1 MPARVWKALAG
12 LIGLLLLIAVVGLDQ
27 WQARR
32 GEASLFGR
40 GLLGSSP
47 PRSVATVGADA
58 PPGRAS
64 SSSPRRLRRAPGA
77 PRIAVIVDDLGG
89 RRDVFDVLRE
99 IRRPLTVA
107 VLPALP
113 LSASIARD
121 AFRAGME
128 VLLDVPM
135 EPYRYPELDPGPGML
150 AATMAPGD
158 IQRAVATQLE
168 TVSSAVGVMN
178 RMGSR
183 LTEDRTRMRAMVE
196 VLAARRLFLVD
207 AYTSSESLA
216 FDEARSAGVRAA
228 RRQILVDHT
237 RGEARGPATMGRGGG
252 MGGAAGR
259 GDRGRPRASADGEA
273 LEGVRAAVGSARA
286 AARPRVDPRA
296 LGEPR

>member
-1 MPARVWKALAG
+1 MPARVWQALAG
-12 LIGLLLLIAVVGLDQ
+12 LIVLLLIAVVGLDQ

-47 PRSVATVGADA
+47 RRMVAPGMVAPA
-58 PPGRAS
+58 PPPL
-64 SSSPRRLRRAPGA
+64 PRPDAVLEAAPTPPPPGA
-77 PRIAVIVDDLGG
+77 PRVAVIVDDLGG

-107 VLPALP
+107 VLTALP

-121 AFRAGME
+121 AFRSGME

-150 AATMAPGD
+150 TAAMAPGE
-158 IQRAVATQLE
+158 IQKAVGTQLE
-168 TVSSAVGVMN
+168 TVAAAVGVMN

-183 LTEDRTRMRAMVE
+183 LTEDRSRMRAMLE

-207 AYTSSESLA
+207 AYTSSQSLA

-228 RRQILVDHT
+228 RRQILVDHA
-237 RGEARGPATMGRGGG
+237 RGEA
-252 MGGAAGR
+252 
-259 GDRGRPRASADGEA
+259 GDRIRWDEVAGWAERRGEVIVVAHGHPLTVRLLKEYVPRWEA
-273 LEGVRAAVGSARA
+273 RGLRLVPVSTLAR
-286 AARPRVDPRA
+286 
-296 LGEPR
+296 